1 LDELYVSLIVARL
14 SWLSC
19 PGSVTFLNKLGWLT
33 VAWLSISSCLDTIL
47 DELSRLT
54 EAGLGGLAC
63 VTFLGV
69 STDDRSSALT
79 DLTFSYVDLRGS
91 VVGRRTLD
99 SVEVSVVGSILD
111 VDLSS
116 DVALVWFLVS
126 LSADLNLGDTV
137 LGIAAV
143 LLVDADLF
151 SALFSLNW
159 TTDAVLFVDTNLLF
173 VLSVGAFA
181 WDGLG
186 EGSEASFVTFPSDVR
201 SLRR

>member
-1 LDELYVSLIVARL
+1 M
-14 SWLSC
+14 SC

-54 EAGLGGLAC
+54 EAGLAGLTC

-79 DLTFSYVDLRGS
+79 DLTFSHVNLRGS

-99 SVEVSVVGSILD
+99 SVEVSVVGSVLD

-116 DVALVWFLVS
+116 DVALEGLLVS
-126 LSADLNLGDTV
+126 G
-137 LGIAAV
+137 
-143 LLVDADLF
+143 
-151 SALFSLNW
+151 
-159 TTDAVLFVDTNLLF
+159 
-173 VLSVGAFA
+173 
-181 WDGLG
+181 
-186 EGSEASFVTFPSDVR
+186 
-201 SLRR
+201 

>member
-1 LDELYVSLIVARL
+1 M
-14 SWLSC
+14 SC

-47 DELSRLT
+47 DKLSRLT
-54 EAGLGGLAC
+54 EAGLGGLAR

-99 SVEVSVVGSILD
+99 SVEVPVVGSILD

-126 LSADLNLGDTV
+126 G
-137 LGIAAV
+137 
-143 LLVDADLF
+143 
-151 SALFSLNW
+151 
-159 TTDAVLFVDTNLLF
+159 
-173 VLSVGAFA
+173 
-181 WDGLG
+181 
-186 EGSEASFVTFPSDVR
+186 
-201 SLRR
+201 